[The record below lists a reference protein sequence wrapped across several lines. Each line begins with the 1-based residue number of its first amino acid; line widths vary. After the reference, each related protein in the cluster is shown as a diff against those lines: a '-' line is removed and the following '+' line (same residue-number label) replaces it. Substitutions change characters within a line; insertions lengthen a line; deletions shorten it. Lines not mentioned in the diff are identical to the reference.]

1 MQWTRTRGT
10 LRRWTRGRGRA
21 HRPRARRGPWPEPGG
36 RRRARAGGTVPSPAL
51 FPGQR
56 QTAAPRRWVSAV
68 APQLTGTRAATS
80 TWGPGRRVAG
90 GRPRLPA
97 DEGRQG
103 ARPRPPRLPRA
114 PQGSG
119 PMSPPLPG
127 AGEQRPRGT
136 RADPR
141 ALAGCPGPRR
151 AWRSAPQAGTRS
163 ARTAPVTL
171 RKRQTWGD
179 TDARAADG
187 TAFPGGRGVS
197 PRPSIDALLPA
208 SSTSPGI
215 PQGRPRRRPHRRLLS
230 RGAALHHVAGG

>member
-1 MQWTRTRGT
+1 MVEPTGPG
-10 LRRWTRGRGRA
+10 LGGGRGLSREGGGGA
-21 HRPRARRGPWPEPGG
+21 PGWG
-36 RRRARAGGTVPSPAL
+36 DSPSPAL
-51 FPGQR
+51 FPGQQR
-56 QTAAPRRWVSAV
+56 TAAPRRWVSAV

-90 GRPRLPA
+90 GCPRLPA

-127 AGEQRPRGT
+127 AGEQRPQRT

-179 TDARAADG
+179 TDARG
-187 TAFPGGRGVS
+187 GRWHGLPGGEGR
-197 PRPSIDALLPA
+197 L
-208 SSTSPGI
+208 STSQHRRPGI